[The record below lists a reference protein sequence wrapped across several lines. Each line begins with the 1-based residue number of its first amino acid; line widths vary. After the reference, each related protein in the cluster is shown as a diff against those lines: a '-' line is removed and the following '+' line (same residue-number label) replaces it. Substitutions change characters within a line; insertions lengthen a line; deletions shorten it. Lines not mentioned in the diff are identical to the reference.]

1 MRVFFNNIDGIL
13 LIIKALSDPT
23 RLVMIDEILETG
35 DRGITAA
42 DLSRKINK
50 KIPSTLHQLE
60 ILKSANIIDDR
71 MIHVDTIG
79 REIKHW
85 FIPKERHKIIID
97 LSLSSLSKA
106 QLTSYVDRM
115 DAIHS
120 YLHNYNPKSPIKME
134 DIRIIVKNI
143 QPLSNN
149 KIETITEIEILDA
162 IAIDIYNKFR
172 NADPPS
178 VLAEIFNEIN
188 NLTKEVGQAVL
199 EILIKNQ
206 RIEEKV
212 DQMGN
217 RHYYFLTI

>member
-1 MRVFFNNIDGIL
+1 MFPNIDPTTTNAWKKLEEYYFSFEGTELKELFAIDPKRFENYSLRFEDIL
-13 LIIKALSDPT
+13 VDFSK
-23 RLVMIDEILETG
+23 
-35 DRGITAA
+35 
-42 DLSRKINK
+42 
-50 KIPSTLHQLE
+50 
-60 ILKSANIIDDR
+60 NIIDDK

-120 YLHNYNPKSPIKME
+120 YLQNYNPKSPIKME
-134 DIRIIVKNI
+134 DIRIIMKNI
-143 QPLSNN
+143 QQLSNN

-188 NLTKEVGQAVL
+188 NLTQEVGRNVL